1 MCVSLCVGRGGPL
14 PPAWGRGL
22 QGDVDVGGARAR
34 ALPPVRKMA
43 RRGQARAAV
52 QDVSSPSAQSA
63 LGFGTRLSVNFR
75 LHLPPP
81 RPNHSNHD
89 RNTVSLRDRRRSRH
103 RVGSGPCVTSGS
115 PKGVSWLTGQ
125 PPGVSQ
131 LRSPSF
137 AEFKCCGKS
146 RPLWSDPDS

>member
-1 MCVSLCVGRGGPL
+1 MGEPRGVCMCVSLCVGRGGPL

-81 RPNHSNHD
+81 PQ
-89 RNTVSLRDRRRSRH
+89 SLKSRQKY
-103 RVGSGPCVTSGS
+103 S
-115 PKGVSWLTGQ
+115 Q
-125 PPGVSQ
+125 PPGPSPIPAPRRFRA
-131 LRSPSF
+131 LRHFRVP
-137 AEFKCCGKS
+137 
-146 RPLWSDPDS
+146 